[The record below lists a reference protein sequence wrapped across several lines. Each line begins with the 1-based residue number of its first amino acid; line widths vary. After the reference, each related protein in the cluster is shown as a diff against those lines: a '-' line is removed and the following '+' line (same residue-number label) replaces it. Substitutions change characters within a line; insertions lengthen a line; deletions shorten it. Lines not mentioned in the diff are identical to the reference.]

1 MFCSLV
7 FLVLPV
13 LVSLFDDLGV
23 FDLEVVQVVIEAAWS
38 AELVLRHVSLG
49 LMSRRHLS
57 LAKSERVGSLLG
69 ARVVLLW
76 QVVLQVLISWWQVS
90 QLHGWRLMVL
100 MLLEQGASIKELVQL
115 LVLLCCSGDM
125 DLLWDGL
132 SIVSSASLLLASA
145 DLLYHEA
152 AESLAFLC

>member
-1 MFCSLV
+1 MPL
-7 FLVLPV
+7 
-13 LVSLFDDLGV
+13 LVSVLFDDLGV
-23 FDLEVVQVVIEAAWS
+23 FDLEVFQVVVEAAWS

-57 LAKSERVGSLLG
+57 LAKCERVWPFLS

-76 QVVLQVLISWWQVS
+76 QVVLQVLVPWRQLS
-90 QLHGWRLMVL
+90 QLHRWRLEVL
-100 MLLEQGASIKELVQL
+100 LVDQGATVQESMEL
-115 LVLLCCSGDM
+115 LVLLCCSRDM

-132 SIVSSASLLLASA
+132 PIVSSSSLLLASA